1 MTVHD
6 TVHGF
11 IVEREVPLPELDAV
25 MYQMKHEKTGLEL
38 VWISREEENKVFG
51 IGFETLPWNDTGVFH
66 ILEHSVLCGSKN
78 YPVKEPFVEL
88 LKNSMNTFLNAM
100 TFPDKT
106 FYPVA
111 SRNDKDFV
119 NLMRVY
125 LDAVFYPAVY
135 TKPEIFYQEGWH
147 YELDSEGKPSY
158 KGVVFTLSCSSTD
171 FENDSDFRPSR
182 ARCCLRFR
190 LCRSI
195 RCVYRLLIT
204 CSFPFRRDSYSGQP
218 SVIHITT
225 SKGDSRLIRRPSV
238 AIVRSPNTCATTVFR
253 SLSYA

>member
-1 MTVHD
+1 M
-6 TVHGF
+6 
-11 IVEREVPLPELDAV
+11 
-25 MYQMKHEKTGLEL
+25 
-38 VWISREEENKVFG
+38 
-51 IGFETLPWNDTGVFH
+51 
-66 ILEHSVLCGSKN
+66 
-78 YPVKEPFVEL
+78 
-88 LKNSMNTFLNAM
+88 
-100 TFPDKT
+100 
-106 FYPVA
+106 
-111 SRNDKDFV
+111 
-119 NLMRVY
+119 
-125 LDAVFYPAVY
+125 
-135 TKPEIFYQEGWH
+135 
-147 YELDSEGKPSY
+147 
-158 KGVVFTLSCSSTD
+158 TLSCSSTD

-253 SLSYA
+253 RLSYVRVKQPALARFSPDIAPLFVHFRADDDVTARLYARGYRLRPEFFK